1 MANTTV
7 KKNAKG
13 YGYQY
18 TDIAEIHE
26 WLESQGYTYYQYIET
41 LEGNDYIMTVPI
53 IEGKE
58 KPPRR
63 GCKVIT
69 ATLSNKSNPAQ
80 EQGSG
85 LTYARRY
92 SLLMAFG
99 LATTDDDAQ
108 CMTREEAPKSAPS
121 ATEEKKTINEAKQK
135 VLEKRCTDKG
145 VSVVTLLDKC
155 KLKSLA
161 DVTEKQFV
169 WLSDD
174 KNWKK
179 LMEGK

>member
-26 WLESQGYTYYQYIET
+26 WLESQGYRYYQYIEPID
-41 LEGNDYIMTVPI
+41 GQDYIMTVPI
-53 IEGKE
+53 IDGKE
-58 KPPRR
+58 QSPRR
-63 GCKVIT
+63 GCKVIV

-108 CMTREEAPKSAPS
+108 CMTKEAPSKEQMQE
-121 ATEEKKTINEAKQK
+121 TEKKYIDKAKVK
-135 VLEKRCTDKG
+135 VLEKKCKDSGITVD
-145 VSVVTLLDKC
+145 LLIDKC
-155 KLKSLA
+155 HLKSLETI
-161 DVTEKQFV
+161 TEKQFY
-169 WLSDD
+169 WLSNE
-174 KNWKK
+174 KNWEKIIHG
-179 LMEGK
+179 E